1 MSEKYSDK
9 ELYNIYISRIN
20 SVLDYIEDNLSEP
33 LTLQEL
39 SDIANFSRFH
49 FHRIFSTFMGET
61 LSQFIWR
68 VRLQKAA
75 AILVNE
81 KSKSITEIALDC
93 GFSSSSSFSR
103 SFKSKFHVSPQEWR
117 KKEFTESNLN
127 HDESNTDD
135 QESKHRK
142 ALHPSALYNLGIE
155 IFKRRMSMGKA
166 PKNVSTRDL
175 PETTVAYV
183 RYIGPYAGDEKLFN
197 TLFSKL
203 CAWAGPRN
211 LMDRPDAQFLVIYHD
226 NPDVT
231 EEGKLRM
238 SVCITIPADTEVDG
252 DIGKLTIPSGEY
264 VAARFELDATEYAA
278 AWNWLYGQWL
288 PQSGFVPDD
297 RPSFEMYPVDVKSET
312 EGKRVVD
319 IYVPIRKI

>member
-93 GFSSSSSFSR
+93 GFSSS
-103 SFKSKFHVSPQEWR
+103 
-117 KKEFTESNLN
+117 
-127 HDESNTDD
+127 
-135 QESKHRK
+135 
-142 ALHPSALYNLGIE
+142 
-155 IFKRRMSMGKA
+155 
-166 PKNVSTRDL
+166 
-175 PETTVAYV
+175 
-183 RYIGPYAGDEKLFN
+183 
-197 TLFSKL
+197 
-203 CAWAGPRN
+203 
-211 LMDRPDAQFLVIYHD
+211 
-226 NPDVT
+226 
-231 EEGKLRM
+231 
-238 SVCITIPADTEVDG
+238 
-252 DIGKLTIPSGEY
+252 
-264 VAARFELDATEYAA
+264 
-278 AWNWLYGQWL
+278 
-288 PQSGFVPDD
+288 
-297 RPSFEMYPVDVKSET
+297 
-312 EGKRVVD
+312 
-319 IYVPIRKI
+319 

>member
-1 MSEKYSDK
+1 MNENYPDTD
-9 ELYNIYISRIN
+9 LYKIYLSRIN
-20 SVLDYIEDNLSEP
+20 AVLDHIERNVSKP
-33 LTLQEL
+33 LTLKEL
-39 SDIANFSRFH
+39 SDVANFSRFH
-49 FHRIFSTFMGET
+49 FHRIFSAFMGET

-68 VRLQKAA
+68 VRLEKAA
-75 AILVNE
+75 ATLVNE
-81 KSKSITEIALDC
+81 QSKSITEIALEC

-103 SFKSKFHVSPQEWR
+103 SFKSKFRLSPQEWR
-117 KKEFTESNLN
+117 KKKVTQSNLN
-127 HDESNTDD
+127 HHDSNSDYSESN
-135 QESKHRK
+135 KRA

-166 PKNVSTRDL
+166 AKNVLTRNL

-183 RYIGPYAGDEKLFN
+183 RYIGPYAGNEKLFE
-197 TLFSKL
+197 TLFNKL

-211 LMDRPDAQFLVIYHD
+211 LMNRPDAQFLVIYHD

-231 EEGKLRM
+231 EEDKLRM
-238 SVCITIPADTEVDG
+238 SVCITVPKETEVDG

-264 VAARFELDATEYAA
+264 SAARFELDATEYAD
-278 AWNWLYGQWL
+278 AWNWLYGEWL

-297 RPSFEMYPVDVKSET
+297 RPCFEMYPVEVKSET

-319 IYVPIRKI
+319 IYVPIRKM